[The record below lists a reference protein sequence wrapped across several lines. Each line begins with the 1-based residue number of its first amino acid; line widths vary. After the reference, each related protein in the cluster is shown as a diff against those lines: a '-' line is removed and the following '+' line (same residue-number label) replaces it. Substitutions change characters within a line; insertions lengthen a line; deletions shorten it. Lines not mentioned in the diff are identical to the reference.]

1 MFTTYRHAEILFAP
15 VFGDHYQMWQFVEH
29 NQHRPWFYVTVREM
43 NDGLSWDTMVLI
55 PNEDAFE
62 SILRELSPD
71 KQIASVALVIPTRLN
86 GSACWS
92 MERLTELVRI
102 HGQENQVFGY
112 EFTTAT
118 GSVYLE
124 RYNASSAVESRTQI
138 YLSTTAE
145 VTV

>member
-62 SILRELSPD
+62 SILGAQSPD
-71 KQIASVALVIPTRLN
+71 KQVASVALVIPARLN

-102 HGQENQVFGY
+102 HGQENQVLGY
-112 EFTTAT
+112 EFKTAT

-124 RYNASSAVESRTQI
+124 RYNASSAVESKTQI

-145 VTV
+145 IIA

>member
-29 NQHRPWFYVTVREM
+29 SQHRPWFYVTVREM

-62 SILRELSPD
+62 AILREQSAD
-71 KQIASVALVIPTRLN
+71 KQIASVTLVIPARLN
-86 GSACWS
+86 GTDCWS

-102 HGQENQVFGY
+102 NGKEKQVFGY
-112 EFTTAT
+112 EFKTVT

-124 RYNASSAVESRTQI
+124 RYHASSAVEFRTQI
-138 YLSTTAE
+138 YLSTTSE
-145 VTV
+145 ITV